1 MGVCASA
8 VMCPGL
14 MSPLEELQRK
24 ENGRK
29 ERGKVLAGAGTRAAA
44 FAPLLYQASSERAG
58 GGGGGAGARRF
69 SFRMLHHSF
78 TSHGGVHCLIII
90 LALSS
95 PRY

>member
-1 MGVCASA
+1 VYASA

-44 FAPLLYQASSERAG
+44 FAPLLYQASKQRAEVA
-58 GGGGGAGARRF
+58 AGR
-69 SFRMLHHSF
+69 
-78 TSHGGVHCLIII
+78 HGGR
-90 LALSS
+90 AF
-95 PRY
+95 

>member
-1 MGVCASA
+1 VCVCASA

-44 FAPLLYQASSERAG
+44 FAPLLYQASGRRAEVA
-58 GGGGGAGARRF
+58 AGRRAEAGRAF
-69 SFRMLHHSF
+69 
-78 TSHGGVHCLIII
+78 
-90 LALSS
+90 
-95 PRY
+95 